1 LERDV
6 LHLSTVGAML
16 TMSGVLVR
24 CAKRL
29 LSAAGTA
36 VFVSLPIAILLI
48 ASMGSLSAFAEDSK
62 PEVPDEKELA
72 KRALEISRK
81 EAGLWNL
88 ELGTDRKQKLK
99 LNADPVLR
107 WSNPS
112 AGEIYGA
119 VFVWTSEGRPQVVGS
134 IYKWYSPYKHYST
147 EFQSLAE
154 TTITGSRDGKET
166 WTPDRAGVAF
176 KPVPEAPQPA
186 EGAATRLRQ
195 MREIA
200 ADFVATKTDREG
212 NQQKM
217 RLLTQ
222 PIYRY
227 ESKAVAVLDGG
238 LFTFVEGTDP
248 EVFLVLE
255 ARHEKDCS
263 RWHYALTRMN
273 STKFE
278 ATYKGNQVW
287 NVEVLPWSQVR
298 DRNEPY
304 TTFQYNTTE

>member
-1 LERDV
+1 V
-6 LHLSTVGAML
+6 LHFWTVGAVLIMN
-16 TMSGVLVR
+16 SVLVR
-24 CAKRL
+24 CAIRH

-36 VFVSLPIAILLI
+36 GSVSLPIAILLL
-48 ASMGSLSAFAEDSK
+48 ASTWSWCAFAEDSK
-62 PEVPDEKELA
+62 PEAPDEKELA

-81 EAGLWNL
+81 EAGLWDL
-88 ELGTDRKQKLK
+88 ELGADPQQKLK

-119 VFVWTSEGRPQVVGS
+119 VFVWTSDGRPQVVGS
-134 IYKWYSPYKHYST
+134 IYKWYSPHKHYST

-154 TTITGSRDGKET
+154 TKITGAREGKPM
-166 WTPDRAGVAF
+166 WTPARAGVAF

-186 EGAATRLRQ
+186 DGAATRLRQ

-200 ADFVATKTDREG
+200 GDFVATKTDREG

-227 ESKAVAVLDGG
+227 EGKGAAILDGG

-248 EVFLVLE
+248 EVFLLLE
-255 ARHEKDCS
+255 ARREKD
-263 RWHYALTRMN
+263 RYNWHYALTRMN
-273 STKFE
+273 STRFD

-298 DRNEPY
+298 DHNEPY
-304 TTFQYNTTE
+304 TTFQYNTE